1 MICDLNFICVV
12 IQASNTT
19 DFKFESMERKKKL
32 CHGQC
37 IEIATM
43 FFTFS
48 LLCFFFGN
56 GFLRISFPFYGGNDS
71 VMCAPAAVT

>member
-48 LLCFFFGN
+48 LFSAFSLAMD
-56 GFLRISFPFYGGNDS
+56 SFAYLLLFS
-71 VMCAPAAVT
+71 CAIYK